1 MTGKEEKVYEVIK
14 TINGIETKVLKTD
27 NRAEAEY
34 VVTAMKYNGI
44 DTVEYRRVT
53 R

>member
-1 MTGKEEKVYEVIK
+1 MYEVIK
-14 TINGIETKVLKTD
+14 TVNGIETKVIKTD

-34 VVTAMKYNGI
+34 VVTAMQHNGI
-44 DTVEYRRVT
+44 TSVTYRRAT